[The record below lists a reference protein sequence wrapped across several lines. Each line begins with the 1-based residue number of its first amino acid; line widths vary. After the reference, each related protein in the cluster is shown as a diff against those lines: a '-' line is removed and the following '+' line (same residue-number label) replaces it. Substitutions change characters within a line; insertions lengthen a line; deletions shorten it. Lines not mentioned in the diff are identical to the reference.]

1 MAIAHAILYY
11 LIHSKVETPY
21 AVGNA
26 EEAAEPVI
34 SQDNMGNQGK
44 TRKRVEW
51 GGWGSK
57 RSQMGGFKY
66 CNES

>member
-1 MAIAHAILYY
+1 MTIAHAILYY

-26 EEAAEPVI
+26 EEAAKPVI
-34 SQDNMGNQGK
+34 LQDNMGNQGK
-44 TRKRVEW
+44 RGGQ
-51 GGWGSK
+51 GGWGSE